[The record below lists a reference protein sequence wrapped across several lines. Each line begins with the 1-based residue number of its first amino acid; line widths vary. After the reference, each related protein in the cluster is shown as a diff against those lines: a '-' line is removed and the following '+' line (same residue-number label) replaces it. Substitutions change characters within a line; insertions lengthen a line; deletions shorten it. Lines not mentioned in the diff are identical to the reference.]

1 MARLNDALVRFRT
14 LPEGA
19 DTYNEGRV
27 YMSLGE
33 THLRAGDPELA
44 LVCLDKAVETMT
56 AEGAGLQL
64 ADALE
69 QRAEGHR
76 LAGHPE
82 EAAED
87 LRAAAARYEK
97 QEDAVGAERVRE
109 RLAALAG

>member
-1 MARLNDALVRFRT
+1 MKANQSHPPPPSSYIIRLTT
-14 LPEGA
+14 LKDPEPQPF
-19 DTYNEGRV
+19 
-27 YMSLGE
+27 
-33 THLRAGDPELA
+33 DPELA

-56 AEGAGLQL
+56 AEGADLQL

-76 LAGHPE
+76 LAGHPA